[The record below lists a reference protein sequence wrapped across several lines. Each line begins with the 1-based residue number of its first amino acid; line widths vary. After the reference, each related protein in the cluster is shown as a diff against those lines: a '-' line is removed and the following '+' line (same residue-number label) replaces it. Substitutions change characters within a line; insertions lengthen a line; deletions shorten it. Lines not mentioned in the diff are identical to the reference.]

1 MKTRRA
7 LETELRPTGAQV
19 AILAGH
25 RATRPDSPGT
35 VEEPE
40 RPSPAESPTPRHSRS
55 VYVRRRIV
63 VILLL
68 ILALAA
74 TTRILAFK
82 GVAGWDDLNYART
95 AHFISVGEYSQK
107 VIPQATHELAHY
119 SRLGLILPTAL
130 MIRIFGMNE
139 FALSVYP
146 MLCSLL
152 LVLLAYAIGENL
164 LGAKEGLIAALVI
177 ALFPLEVIDATL
189 TMPDIPSMFW
199 FTLSLYLIIRYEK
212 KQGRPRRWLY
222 LLGSGLS
229 FGIAYMHRETV
240 VYCGLL
246 IVAYFIYKIISE
258 RRVDWTYS
266 FLLLGFLAVLTAET
280 LFFYA
285 TTGDALFRLHCV
297 QVHIDTEV
305 SVGFFKKYSSVAGF
319 SNVLKRLTIDY
330 FRMFFQS
337 PKHFAL
343 IMVATAIGFVYCLL
357 KRIRKSYI
365 VLAWF
370 LALLVILDFAT
381 SSLKAYAPLG
391 LNPRYFAYLDLPAAL
406 IIAASL
412 VFMFRRLPETEK
424 TISNWRIPSAV
435 AAIALV
441 IGVSAVVFHSTLDM
455 ISERVYEAMTFGGR
469 AWEDQFNLYGRVT
482 FRVIIASFIVM
493 LVMLC
498 LAYYL
503 KNGGKLRFPLTLI
516 GAVMIVLLAV
526 TPLYTGIERKRFLN
540 ERKIAEYIQEHPGE
554 PVYGD
559 VLTLKRLAFFTGT
572 LGTKEE
578 ERLRLVGPDATP
590 QNLEGLVVL
599 SNAYSPPNL
608 KKPLEDLP
616 LGWSVVYRPPPGLR
630 SEPVYLFKAN

>member
-1 MKTRRA
+1 MKTSRA
-7 LETELRPTGAQV
+7 YKTELKPTGAQV
-19 AILAGH
+19 AMTRR
-25 RATRPDSPGT
+25 RATRPDPTATGY
-35 VEEPE
+35 EPE
-40 RPSPAESPTPRHSRS
+40 SPSPVDSPAPSHSRS

-68 ILALAA
+68 ILAVA
-74 TTRILAFK
+74 TITRILAFK

-119 SRLGLILPTAL
+119 TRLGLILPTAL
-130 MIRIFGMNE
+130 MVRIFGMNE

-152 LVLLAYAIGENL
+152 LVLLAYAIGKNL
-164 LGAKEGLIAALVI
+164 LGVKEGLIAALVI
-177 ALFPLEVIDATL
+177 AVFPLEVIDATL

-199 FTLSLYLIIRYEK
+199 FTLSLYLLIRYEK
-212 KQGRPRRWLY
+212 KQGHGKRWLY

-229 FGIAYMHRETV
+229 FGIAYLHRETV

-266 FLLLGFLAVLTAET
+266 FLLLGFLIILTAET
-280 LFFYA
+280 LFFYV
-285 TTGDALFRLHCV
+285 TTGDALFRLHCI

-305 SVGFFKKYSSVAGF
+305 SVGFFRKYSSVAGF
-319 SNVLKRLTIDY
+319 SNVVKRLTIDY

-343 IMVATAIGFVYCLL
+343 IMVAAAIGFVYCLL

-412 VFMFRRLPETEK
+412 VFMFRRSPETEK
-424 TISNWRIPSAV
+424 TISSWRIPSAI
-435 AAIALV
+435 AAIAFV
-441 IGVSAVVFHSTLDM
+441 IGVCAIVFRSTLDR
-455 ISERVYEAMTFGGR
+455 ISEKAYKAMTFGGTT
-469 AWEDQFNLYGRVT
+469 WEDQFNIYNRVT
-482 FRVIIASFIVM
+482 VRLIIASFVVM
-493 LVMLC
+493 LAMLC

-503 KNGGKLRFPLTLI
+503 KKRGKLGFPLTLI

-526 TPLYTGIERKRFLN
+526 TPLYTGIERKRFLD
-540 ERKIAEYIQEHPGE
+540 ERKIAKYVQEHEGE

-578 ERLRLVGPDATP
+578 ERFRLIGPDATP
-590 QNLEGLVVL
+590 QNLEGLVIL

-616 LGWSVVYRPPPGLR
+616 AGWRLVYSPPPDRR
-630 SEPVYLFKAN
+630 SDPVYLFRAN